1 MLPFPSAS
9 ELARRLPRL
18 FLGLVLF
25 GIGVSMT
32 LVAGLGVSP
41 WTVFH
46 EGVAKQTGLR
56 IGTVVVI
63 TGVFVLLLWIPLRER
78 IGIGSVSNVLTIGPV
93 INITLDVL
101 PETVTV
107 GWHQWAFMLGGTFVV
122 ALGSG
127 FYIGA
132 GLGPGPRDGVMTGL
146 ARRGINIGVARIIV
160 EVTALSLGWLLGG
173 TVGVGTVVFA
183 FGVGPLIG
191 ILLPR
196 LRMEPVP
203 EKERRAPGANHTQE
217 QE

>member
-1 MLPFPSAS
+1 MLPFPSPAD
-9 ELARRLPRL
+9 LVRRLPRL

-25 GIGVSMT
+25 GVGVSMT
-32 LVAGLGVSP
+32 LVGGLGVSP

-78 IGIGSVSNVLTIGPV
+78 IGIGSVANVLTIGPV
-93 INITLDVL
+93 INLTLDLL

-146 ARRGINIGVARIIV
+146 ARRGVNIGIARIIV

-183 FGVGPLIG
+183 LGVGPLIG

-196 LRMEPVP
+196 LQLEPVSGSRSS
-203 EKERRAPGANHTQE
+203 KVQAPSS
-217 QE
+217 

>member
-1 MLPFPSAS
+1 MLPFPSAT
-9 ELARRLPRL
+9 ELMRRLPRL

-46 EGVAKQTGLR
+46 EGVAEQTGIR

-63 TGVFVLLLWIPLRER
+63 TGLFVLLLWIPLRER
-78 IGIGSVSNVLTIGPV
+78 IGIGSVANVLTIGPV
-93 INITLDVL
+93 INVTLDVL
-101 PETVTV
+101 PEVVDV
-107 GWHQWAFMLGGTFVV
+107 GWQQWAYMLGGTFVV

-146 ARRGINIGVARIIV
+146 ARRGINIGVARIII
-160 EVTALSLGWLLGG
+160 EVTALTLGWLLGG
-173 TVGVGTVVFA
+173 TVGIGTVVFA

-191 ILLPR
+191 MLLPR
-196 LRMEPVP
+196 LQLEPVSDARHQTP
-203 EKERRAPGANHTQE
+203 DVRQDS
-217 QE
+217 